1 MKKKTKQADPAAW
14 LRENKWTCA
23 VLAAALVLLIVGRLL
38 AAPARVEAGQPE
50 ERADYESAVVE
61 QVLSDSTEKDPAADN
76 GYRGEQLLLVTVKS
90 GDYQGQQMQ
99 VYNYVGP
106 LYGGPLHA
114 GDRATILISSY
125 SDGTVNATVY
135 EFDRLIPLAIV
146 VALFIAAAVIVGGRT
161 GAKSLV
167 ALAVTLVCL
176 FGVLLP
182 ALMKG
187 ANTLLMTFI
196 VCAYVAVVSL
206 TIVGGVRKRACAPC
220 WAPWRARP
228 WPCCSACWPRP

>member
-1 MKKKTKQADPAAW
+1 MKKKTKQAGPAAW

-135 EFDRLIPLAIV
+135 EFDRLCADSNQLCRTVICTCSSICSSTFM
-146 VALFIAAAVIVGGRT
+146 ALVFE
-161 GAKSLV
+161 
-167 ALAVTLVCL
+167 L
-176 FGVLLP
+176 F
-182 ALMKG
+182 
-187 ANTLLMTFI
+187 TFI
-196 VCAYVAVVSL
+196 CDN
-206 TIVGGVRKRACAPC
+206 
-220 WAPWRARP
+220 
-228 WPCCSACWPRP
+228 SACTSKSVDRVNE